1 MITGIFALLTG
12 GLEAYRQHNQN
23 KANELKRKDEFEQ
36 ERHTKQLERVQA
48 GDLQASNLD
57 ELSIKTRG
65 WKDEF
70 LFIFFIPIVMCFI
83 PGYAQYVHQGFVS
96 LQAIPEPYWWVIGAI
111 VIDTLGMRSM
121 IRYLLEYFS
130 NRFRGK

>member
-1 MITGIFALLTG
+1 MITSIFTLLTG
-12 GLEAYRQHNQN
+12 GIEAYRQHKQN

-36 ERHTKQLERVQA
+36 QRHNKNLERLQA
-48 GDLQASNLD
+48 GDTQATSLD

-83 PGYAQYVHQGFVS
+83 PGYAQYVHQGFTS
-96 LQAIPEPYWWVIGAI
+96 LKEIPQPYWWVIGAI

-121 IRYLLEYFS
+121 LRYLLEYYS
-130 NRFRGK
+130 SRRGK

>member
-36 ERHTKQLERVQA
+36 ERHAKQLERVQA

-83 PGYAQYVHQGFVS
+83 PGYAKYVHQGFVS